1 MTSVSSVA
9 AKESPVQE
17 SWITFGRSTH
27 SSSLLKPAIFFSL
40 AGCKC
45 SFTRSS
51 VVYWKWT
58 NSSWRVRSDAR
69 TMKARVTLW
78 FTTSCVP
85 RGSNYLLWHTLGHTW
100 WRFMIHSWGCF
111 FPQLN
116 STRAVRRMARFPCGM
131 SGVYMWWTGR
141 CGMEKK
147 NSTDPPTDI
156 ISVIISSGP
165 YMLKIST
172 PLQLFWSCRA

>member
-9 AKESPVQE
+9 AKESPAQE

-27 SSSLLKPAIFFSL
+27 SSSLLKPAISFLLRGTNAVSRAPRLFIGNEQTPLDVFVLTL
-40 AGCKC
+40 ARRKRALRCGSPLPVCREDPTTC
-45 SFTRSS
+45 FDIR
-51 VVYWKWT
+51 W
-58 NSSWRVRSDAR
+58 AR
-69 TMKARVTLW
+69 
-78 FTTSCVP
+78 
-85 RGSNYLLWHTLGHTW
+85 RGEDS
-100 WRFMIHSWGCF
+100 RFIRKDVF

-156 ISVIISSGP
+156 ISVIISSGT

-172 PLQLFWSCRA
+172 PLQLF